1 MNTETKK
8 VLALVALI
16 VTTGVGTVEMTRS
29 PAQANPAALA
39 DGATGYAGE
48 RIEQVFSAVA
58 EMPPVAPVT
67 VPVAAKGDMPSNG
80 CTSPFTPVA
89 AAECIDAAYNVPSGP
104 YVIQETR
111 GESSSILTRVMGYTV
126 AGLKTTLTE

>member
-29 PAQANPAALA
+29 PAQANPAVLA
-39 DGATGYAGE
+39 GSTAGYAGE
-48 RIEQVFSAVA
+48 RVEQAFSAVA
-58 EMPPVAPVT
+58 EMPPVAPLT
-67 VPVAAKGDMPSNG
+67 IPVAAKGDKLPSG
-80 CTSPFTPVA
+80 CASPFTAVS
-89 AAECIDAAYNVPSGP
+89 AAECVDAAYNVPSGP
-104 YVIQETR
+104 YVIMETR